1 VYTVVE
7 LGAKPVSKDQG
18 QASRDSIIVVVS
30 KGSLLV
36 ELLVVLGVLVRDS
49 VSGEY

>member
-1 VYTVVE
+1 
-7 LGAKPVSKDQG
+7 
-18 QASRDSIIVVVS
+18 VVVS

-36 ELLVVLGVLVRDS
+36 ELLVVLGDLVRDS